1 MDKKNV
7 VFKCY
12 SSGDSENDVLY
23 VNGLDINRITPKLG
37 KDNYVKL
44 MPNFV

>member
-12 SSGDSENDVLY
+12 SSGDGETDVLY
-23 VNGLDINRITPKLG
+23 VNGSDINRITTKLG
-37 KDNYVKL
+37 ENR
-44 MPNFV
+44 